1 MGSWRGRAVL
11 LVCLAVALN
20 AEPACWQAVLR
31 CHKERE
37 CELAYTQYLAAC
49 DGNIRG
55 ALHRCP
61 SHCVGALVRLNQTA
75 RGPDL
80 ETCDCGVDAECR
92 RAKRAIEPCL
102 PRTHARDAT
111 GGIGCTEAR
120 QQCEEDDVCR
130 AALSEYLAHC
140 GQLFNGRKC
149 SARCRGTIEELRL
162 LPDGALLER
171 CVCDGVE
178 RPFCE
183 VVKDNMSRLC
193 ALSDRVLAPD
203 QDALDDV
210 YDDEDYESKSECEV
224 DPGAVVSPS
233 RAWRPS
239 CPLALFLGSLALTFL
254 RV

>member
-1 MGSWRGRAVL
+1 MGTWRGLAAL
-11 LVCLAVALN
+11 LVSVAL
-20 AEPACWQAVLR
+20 ALTTERACWHAVLR
-31 CHKERE
+31 CHEERE
-37 CELAYTQYLAAC
+37 CELAYTQYLVAC

-61 SHCVGALVRLNQTA
+61 SNCVGALVRLNQTA

-80 ETCDCGVDAECR
+80 ETCDCGVDPECR

-102 PRTHARDAT
+102 PRTHARDA

-120 QQCEEDDVCR
+120 LRCDEDAVCR
-130 AALSEYLAHC
+130 AALSAYLAYC

-149 SARCRGTIEELRL
+149 SVRCRATIEQLRM

-193 ALSDRVLAPD
+193 ALSDRGLVPD
-203 QDALDDV
+203 QDVPDDAYEDEN
-210 YDDEDYESKSECEV
+210 YDSV
-224 DPGAVVSPS
+224 TGVVVSPS
-233 RAWRPS
+233 RAWRTS
-239 CPLALFLGSLALTFL
+239 SHLAVFLGSLAVTSLGA
-254 RV
+254 

>member
-1 MGSWRGRAVL
+1 MGTWHG
-11 LVCLAVALN
+11 LAVFLLSFAAPLN

-31 CHKERE
+31 CHEERE
-37 CELAYTQYLAAC
+37 CELAYTQYLVAC

-55 ALHRCP
+55 ALRRCP

-80 ETCDCGVDAECR
+80 ETCDCGVDSECR
-92 RAKRAIEPCL
+92 RTKRAIEPCL
-102 PRTHARDAT
+102 PRTHARDA

-120 QQCEEDDVCR
+120 QRCEEDAVCR
-130 AALSEYLAHC
+130 AALSSYLAYC

-149 SARCRGTIEELRL
+149 SSRCRGTIEQLRL
-162 LPDGALLER
+162 LPDGVLLER

-193 ALSDRVLAPD
+193 ALSDRGLAPD
-203 QDALDDV
+203 LDVLDDV
-210 YDDEDYESKSECEV
+210 YEDEDYEVKAERDIDTE
-224 DPGAVVSPS
+224 AVVSPS
-233 RAWRPS
+233 RAVRS
-239 CPLALFLGSLALTFL
+239 FSHLALLLGLLALTFL